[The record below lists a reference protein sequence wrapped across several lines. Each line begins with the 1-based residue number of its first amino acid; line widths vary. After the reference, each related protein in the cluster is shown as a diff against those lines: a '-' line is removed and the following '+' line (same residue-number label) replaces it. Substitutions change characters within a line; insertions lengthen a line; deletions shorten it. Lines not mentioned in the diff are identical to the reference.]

1 MAAEPARKFPE
12 QVMVNQTVIRAVES
26 SYARCLNKNG
36 FLNRFYDIFMA
47 SHPDVKPHFAH
58 TDLSTQIQLL
68 RHGLMS
74 VFMFTENNP
83 IGQKALTRIRDTH
96 KRTKLNIA
104 PTLYQ
109 HWTDSLIK
117 AVSEFDGQFNAEL
130 ERSWRQVIQP
140 ATDYIKSGYEG

>member
-1 MAAEPARKFPE
+1 MAAEPALNLNHEVTINPKTLR
-12 QVMVNQTVIRAVES
+12 TVEV

-36 FLNRFYDIFMA
+36 FLNRFYEIFMA

-58 TDLSTQIQLL
+58 TDFNAQIQLL

-74 VFMFTENNP
+74 VFMFSENNP
-83 IGQKALTRIRDTH
+83 IGQKTLARIRETH
-96 KRTKLNIA
+96 KRTRLNIA
-104 PTLYQ
+104 PPLYQ
-109 HWTDSLIK
+109 HWADSLIK
-117 AVSEFDGQFNAEL
+117 AVSEFDGQFNTEL

>member
-1 MAAEPARKFPE
+1 MAAEPALKLNE
-12 QVMVNQTVIRAVES
+12 QVSINSNVLRTVES

-36 FLNRFYDIFMA
+36 FLNRFYEIFMA

-58 TDLSTQIQLL
+58 TDLNAQIQLL

-74 VFMFTENNP
+74 VFMFAEQNP
-83 IGQKALTRIRDTH
+83 IGQKALTRIRESH

-104 PTLYQ
+104 PNLYQ

-117 AVSEFDGQFNAEL
+117 TVSEFDGQFNAEL
-130 ERSWRQVIQP
+130 ERAWRQVIRP
-140 ATDYIKSGYEG
+140 ATDYIKSGYED